1 MGMELSTDIAAAA
14 RHTGFGKLPEHIRL
28 EGTVEGVKATPGG
41 GVNACDP
48 EGSWKFHSCLAL
60 DLGLQESDLG
70 L

>member
-41 GVNACDP
+41 
-48 EGSWKFHSCLAL
+48 
-60 DLGLQESDLG
+60 
-70 L
+70 